1 MDAVKNFFECF
12 NYHWIII
19 VATGIYI
26 HLRQICI
33 IGLCFD
39 DDLNLPFDPSYA
51 SVLFIFSVL
60 CLLAEYKLWPRSL
73 KEPPVQLMIV
83 YEMMVSSLVTNLSMK
98 AIWVPLVNA
107 IWCMTQESSR
117 WLEWLNDALGLDR
130 YSFLNALAAYMCDE
144 MAAFHTAFCLSLL
157 SFVWMLD
164 ATESLDGIL
173 DIWTK

>member
-19 VATGIYI
+19 VVTGIYI

-39 DDLNLPFDPSYA
+39 EELILPFDPSYA

-60 CLLAEYKLWPRSL
+60 CLLAEYRLWPRSL

-83 YEMMVSSLVTNLSMK
+83 YE
-98 AIWVPLVNA
+98 VN
-107 IWCMTQESSR
+107 
-117 WLEWLNDALGLDR
+117 
-130 YSFLNALAAYMCDE
+130 
-144 MAAFHTAFCLSLL
+144 
-157 SFVWMLD
+157 
-164 ATESLDGIL
+164 IL
-173 DIWTK
+173 FIIKLYFKK